1 MIISKECTFS
11 VPEDRVKILLQ
22 QTRNML
28 KEGECSLKELEKYVG
43 KCRSMAVAVPCAIL
57 YMRTQY
63 TLLARNIN
71 YKEHPK
77 AVRKRTRNID
87 SSLQTELQMWSQL
100 STPLIN
106 GSPWLKASHIRVQLN
121 LKDASSDASSRR
133 WGGSFSTSQGTFET
147 GGEFPIQMLTL
158 HINVK
163 EAWALLWS
171 LQNFCQNDTLMVRG
185 KIFIVKVDNQVLF
198 HIYEN
203 RAPQNKWK
211 SQTFVSRYFGYT

>member
-1 MIISKECTFS
+1 
-11 VPEDRVKILLQ
+11 
-22 QTRNML
+22 
-28 KEGECSLKELEKYVG
+28 
-43 KCRSMAVAVPCAIL
+43 
-57 YMRTQY
+57 
-63 TLLARNIN
+63 
-71 YKEHPK
+71 
-77 AVRKRTRNID
+77 
-87 SSLQTELQMWSQL
+87 MWSQL

-147 GGEFPIQMLTL
+147 GGEFPTHMLTL

-171 LQNFCQNDTLMVRG
+171 IQKFCQNHALLVRG

-203 RAPQNKWK
+203 EGSTKQMENTDICKQIFWLQIKLKCKVNLQWIPSADNTSDVITRCDE
-211 SQTFVSRYFGYT
+211 